1 MANAIQQ
8 TPLTGSARAFR
19 IILLAVLLSV
29 AWLLWSGFFK
39 PLLLALGAVSVFLTL
54 WLVQRVGYFRNDLFA
69 LRYDFRLLP
78 FWLWLTKEIVLSSLQ
93 VTRTVLSP
101 NPKIA
106 PRTVSISVEAL
117 EAVDQALL
125 GNSVTLTPGTLALDL
140 YEGRLLVHT
149 LNDEGAKAL
158 LAGDMYRKVAAL
170 RGL

>member
-1 MANAIQQ
+1 M
-8 TPLTGSARAFR
+8 
-19 IILLAVLLSV
+19 LAVLLGA

-39 PLLLALGAVSVFLTL
+39 PLLLILGAVSVFLTL
-54 WLVQRVGYFRNDLFA
+54 WLVLRVGYFRNDLFA
-69 LRYDFRLLP
+69 LRYDFRLIP
-78 FWLWLTKEIVLSSLQ
+78 FWFWLTKEIVLSSFQ

-101 NPKIA
+101 KPKIS
-106 PRTVSISVEAL
+106 PRTVSISVDAL

-125 GNSVTLTPGTLALDL
+125 GNSITLTPGTLALDL
-140 YEGRLLVHT
+140 HDGRLLVHT